1 MFEHIILPISP
12 LFLLIAVIVALGF
25 AGLLYY
31 RETVFD
37 HSAPWV
43 KKVMFLLRFLGIF
56 LILLL
61 LLGPIVKSIEEEKK
75 DPIIVLLEDS
85 SKSLSFAAGD
95 NLLSM
100 IKQKVVELKNSLSDE
115 YDVVHLK
122 FGEFTRGI
130 DEDTLSDEVTNI
142 SEALNFVSN
151 NFGNQNLGHVL
162 LISDGIYNEGKNP
175 IYEKFDF
182 SAPISSVLLGDTSLR
197 RDLIVK
203 QVLHNK
209 IAYLGDKFEIIADVA
224 AYNCVNNKTS
234 LKLEKIHSGKNT
246 VIAEKILD
254 LNSDNYFSSHPFVLN
269 ADEAG
274 INRYRLSLSPISG
287 EMSQQNNYKD
297 FYIEVI
303 DGRQKVLLYANA
315 PHPDIA
321 MLNTV
326 IGTSKNYNIEIKY
339 PWNNDIRLEKYD
351 LVVFHNLPS
360 QQNDISGDIAIL
372 NKNKT
377 PRIFIAGLQLSPT
390 KFNSIQDVVKLN
402 VDTKNFEDIEPY
414 LDGNFRRFTVSEE
427 LIQLIPKLPNL
438 QLYFGK
444 YELLGNA
451 ITLMKQKIKKIPTE
465 LPLLCFGQTDGIN
478 TTVLLG
484 EGIWKWRMTDQL
496 MNNSLD
502 RISEL
507 INKTVQLT
515 SIKEDKRKF
524 RVELTKNLFKENE
537 NIVFT
542 GQLYNDNYELI
553 NDPEVSLKIK
563 SQDGR
568 EFPYNFTRASNYYVL
583 DAGQF
588 PEGLYSYVAETIFE
602 GKHYKV
608 EGSFSIE
615 KIQLEQFDLQAK
627 HEVLIRLAN
636 NTGGKYYSESELQN
650 FVNDLKNQKNL
661 KSTIYYSSTVK
672 SIINFKFLFFILLL
686 ILGLEWFLRRYFGS
700 Y

>member
-1 MFEHIILPISP
+1 M
-12 LFLLIAVIVALGF
+12 
-25 AGLLYY
+25 
-31 RETVFD
+31 
-37 HSAPWV
+37 
-43 KKVMFLLRFLGIF
+43 
-56 LILLL
+56 
-61 LLGPIVKSIEEEKK
+61 VKSIEEELQ
-75 DPIIVLLEDS
+75 DPIIVLLEDN
-85 SKSLSFAAGD
+85 SKSLSFAMGD
-95 NLLSM
+95 NYLSK
-100 IKQKVVELKNSLSDE
+100 IKQKVADLRNSLSKD
-115 YDVVHLK
+115 YNVVHLK
-122 FGEFTRGI
+122 FGQFTRGI
-130 DEDTLSDEVTNI
+130 DEDTLRDEVTNI
-142 SEALNFVSN
+142 SEALNFVSD

-162 LISDGIYNEGKNP
+162 VISDGIYNEGKNP

-209 IAYLGDKFEIIADVA
+209 IAYLGDKFEIIANVA
-224 AYNCVNNKTS
+224 AYNCGNSITS
-234 LKLEKIHSGKNT
+234 LKLERIHSGTNT

-254 LNSDNYFSSHPFVLN
+254 LNSDNYFSRHSFVLN

-274 INRYRLSLSPISG
+274 INRYRLSLSAVSG
-287 EMSQQNNYKD
+287 EISKQNNFKD

-321 MLNTV
+321 TLNTV
-326 IGTSKNYNIEIKY
+326 IGTSKNYDIEVKY
-339 PWNNDIRLEKYD
+339 PWNKDISLDKYD

-360 QQNDISGDIAIL
+360 QQNDISDDIAIL

-414 LDGNFRRFTVSEE
+414 LDGNFRRFTVSEQ
-427 LIQLIPKLPNL
+427 LIQFIPKLPNL
-438 QLYFGK
+438 QVYFGR
-444 YELLGNA
+444 YELLGNS
-451 ITLMKQKIKKIPTE
+451 TTMMKQKIKKIPTE
-465 LPLLCFGQTDGIN
+465 QPLLCFGQTDGIN

-484 EGIWKWRMTDQL
+484 EGIWRWRMTDQL
-496 MNNSLD
+496 MNNSLE

-524 RVELTKNLFKENE
+524 RVELSKNLFRENE
-537 NIVFT
+537 NIVFI

-553 NDPEVSLKIK
+553 NNPEVSLTIK
-563 SQDGR
+563 NQDGR
-568 EFPYNFTRASNYYVL
+568 EFPYNFARTSNYYVL

-588 PEGLYSYVAETIFE
+588 PEGLYSYVAETTLE
-602 GKHYKV
+602 GKQYKV
-608 EGSFSIE
+608 DGRFSIE
-615 KIQLEQFDLQAK
+615 KIQLEQYDLQAK

-636 NTGGKYYSESELQN
+636 NTGGKYYRESELQN
-650 FVNDLKNQKNL
+650 FVDDLKNQKNL
-661 KSTIYYSSTVK
+661 KPTVYYSSTIK
-672 SIINFKFLFFILLL
+672 PIINFKFLFFILLL
-686 ILGLEWFLRRYFGS
+686 IFGLEWFLRRYFGS

>member
-1 MFEHIILPISP
+1 M
-12 LFLLIAVIVALGF
+12 
-25 AGLLYY
+25 
-31 RETVFD
+31 
-37 HSAPWV
+37 
-43 KKVMFLLRFLGIF
+43 
-56 LILLL
+56 
-61 LLGPIVKSIEEEKK
+61 VKSIEEEQQ
-75 DPIIVLLEDS
+75 DPIIVLLEDN
-85 SKSLSFAAGD
+85 SKSLSFAMGD
-95 NLLSM
+95 NYLSM
-100 IKQKVVELKNSLSDE
+100 IKQKVADLRNTLSKD
-115 YDVVHLK
+115 YNVVHLK
-122 FGEFTRGI
+122 FGEFTRRI
-130 DEDTLSDEVTNI
+130 DEDTLRDEVTNI
-142 SEALNFVSN
+142 SEALNFVSD

-162 LISDGIYNEGKNP
+162 VISDGIYNEGKNP

-209 IAYLGDKFEIIADVA
+209 IAYLGDKFEIIANVA
-224 AYNCVNNKTS
+224 AYNCGNSITS
-234 LKLEKIHSGKNT
+234 LKLERIHSGANT
-246 VIAEKILD
+246 VIDEKILD
-254 LNSDNYFSSHPFVLN
+254 LNSDNYFSRHSFVLN

-274 INRYRLSLSPISG
+274 INRYRLSLSAVSG
-287 EMSQQNNYKD
+287 EISKQNNYKD

-321 MLNTV
+321 TLNTV
-326 IGTSKNYNIEIKY
+326 IGTSKNYDIEVKY
-339 PWNNDIRLEKYD
+339 PWNKDISLDKYD

-360 QQNDISGDIAIL
+360 QQNDISDDIAIL

-414 LDGNFRRFTVSEE
+414 LDGNFRRFTVSEQ
-427 LIQLIPKLPNL
+427 LIQFIPKLPNL
-438 QLYFGK
+438 QVYFGR
-444 YELLGNA
+444 YELLGNS
-451 ITLMKQKIKKIPTE
+451 TTMMKQKIKKIPTE
-465 LPLLCFGQTDGIN
+465 QPLLCFGQTDGIN

-484 EGIWKWRMTDQL
+484 EGIWRWRMTDQL
-496 MNNSLD
+496 MNNSLE

-524 RVELTKNLFKENE
+524 RVELSKNLFGENE
-537 NIVFT
+537 NIVFI

-553 NDPEVSLKIK
+553 NNPEVSLTIK
-563 SQDGR
+563 NQDGR
-568 EFPYNFTRASNYYVL
+568 EFPYNFTRTGNYYVL

-588 PEGLYSYVAETIFE
+588 PEGLYSYVAETTLE
-602 GKHYKV
+602 GKQYKV
-608 EGSFSIE
+608 DGRFSIE
-615 KIQLEQFDLQAK
+615 KIQLEQYDLQAK

-636 NTGGKYYSESELQN
+636 NTGGKYYRESELQN
-650 FVNDLKNQKNL
+650 FVDDLKNQKNL
-661 KSTIYYSSTVK
+661 KPTVYYSSTIK
-672 SIINFKFLFFILLL
+672 PIINFKFLFFILLL
-686 ILGLEWFLRRYFGS
+686 IFGLEWFLRRYFGS